1 MSDVWTL
8 VTRGGPWDWS
18 WSLVCRW
25 WEELVWCLLCAG
37 ITVSRIVSVSISINV
52 TITVHQ
58 LTLLQLESSI
68 SNFPNVGS
76 GGKDC
81 SQMPRHVV
89 TGWLCGG
96 KWEGRSVGTI
106 CLRSAAPPAMS
117 PSLWISV
124 SPPSARRLNSEQQIE
139 SSTNCYHPND
149 SSLTVFT
156 GYLGSSHISFCFIC
170 FGKTLFIYLKYIFWI
185 DFLLNLHRWID
196 LRSGQWHWKLLSRS
210 TWN

>member
-1 MSDVWTL
+1 MGL
-8 VTRGGPWDWS
+8 VRVSCLQVVRGAGMVPA
-18 WSLVCRW
+18 VCRYHCISYCISFYQHQRYHHSPSTDITPA
-25 WEELVWCLLCAG
+25 WELHFQFSKHWQWREGLFTDATSRRHRLV
-37 ITVSRIVSVSISINV
+37 VR
-52 TITVHQ
+52 
-58 LTLLQLESSI
+58 
-68 SNFPNVGS
+68 
-76 GGKDC
+76 
-81 SQMPRHVV
+81 
-89 TGWLCGG
+89 
-96 KWEGRSVGTI
+96 WEGRSVGTI
-106 CLRSAAPPAMS
+106 CLQSAAPPAMS